1 MPNSLFHHKE
11 KFKHVSVDIDNSFWS
26 WLKIVWLMGTLTCL
40 LYLILV
46 YILPMLSI
54 LDLPLIPLKFA
65 IELIICAVPITA
77 GGLLTGWVLKNDDLL
92 IYVENEFLILSLK
105 NYVVASSCLELTS
118 VSGSVGSDRNEGTKY
133 NTAMLLALRV
143 GIGRDT
149 SMAFEVGVSN
159 GEPYIRIYLT
169 ASGQRIPDV
178 KEMLR
183 REATRTEAIL
193 LSSLR
198 SVELQRLEGDDLRK
212 AATVL
217 LDGGLMDIID
227 DEKTDDLALMI
238 LEGEPRVAP
247 ATDTS
252 QIGTFLTA
260 VLKQGYSA
268 SFTCVFSSAKA
279 GKEKRRMESEWKDI
293 RAKEIKMEDS
303 LADQATKRRLLR
315 SYEDIQS
322 NAGWFETST
331 YLLVKAKDQLTL
343 RSHVEGLE
351 GLVHS
356 IWGGD
361 DSIAIERKRV
371 SRRVTY
377 KLFTRRHLQ
386 SKKIHVSRLAAFVN
400 TPMQQLPVIMA
411 KNPPEFSVP
420 PKELVD
426 NELFVGW
433 TIFHDRPIG
442 KVGLRTE
449 WLREHVAVL
458 GATGTGKT
466 TLVKQLISEL
476 SMKSDTPWWIF
487 DVKGSEYTDLME
499 MGDTILLRPGL
510 DPSFTI
516 NLLDSEM
523 DSEERH
529 AHVTFSILRE
539 LLRERNAASELSPA
553 MERLLR
559 EAVLDAVM
567 NHDNDRSV
575 DALINSV
582 SNLSGNDRMSN
593 MTKDALLNRLE
604 ILSRE
609 PLGSILGGGADAL
622 RISELLNKRVVFDL
636 RYVARIGGME
646 SVRLLYNIVAKRIFD
661 SAMKRGITPD
671 LHHVVVL
678 EEASNLVP
686 ESYTRQSAAEVTT
699 GESMVMLQRATGQG
713 VIVVSTRPNISSNI
727 LANTSSKFAF
737 RLPYDSP
744 VGGRFMSVA
753 DDQEVYLRKLKVGRA
768 LVVLP
773 NTETFE
779 IMTKQFS
786 GLDMKTDV
794 MPKSIVNDV
803 EGPDASADIND
814 DGPSLDN
821 EMKGPVELSDVQSVV
836 FDKLGELASHILAF
850 LASRRRT
857 TEEDIRSLIMTLDPR
872 ISIDDVTELIRDLV
886 SLSTIQR
893 EALSL
898 VPGGFLYTLPGK
910 GLGAVKEVIID
921 YIVQR
926 LQAASDI
933 NQQNTLPDGP
943 DFIFDDKA
951 LLVIPEHLKTSSIE
965 VVLDRIRKH
974 MSVLGNEVVE
984 LIVIVRGSVAAAKLR
999 DLTNSSE
1006 EFHAVNII
1014 SAFPSS
1020 INKMIDAFTHRVPDS
1035 AIKQDRFSEHQ
1046 DSSESVKLIGAVHDV
1061 GPATSREAQLQLWFE
1076 LIQDFVDL
1084 SSGRLAW
1091 NELLEFIETTAL
1103 QSLRGRAAPMN
1114 GEEGRRALTELLA
1127 DEFLVAVRVGDD
1139 NNYWGIEEGL
1149 WVVNSTIL
1157 KDLKNRTI
1165 EIFEKELRKH
1175 NEDVT
1180 RGHGYYDLCTGENSY
1195 VVFPNQQQLNTLLR
1209 LHSEIACRTCK
1220 SVRVI
1225 CVLTAAEYLDD
1236 SVVTPANLAMKTI
1249 DDGMAAIVI

>member
-1 MPNSLFHHKE
+1 M
-11 KFKHVSVDIDNSFWS
+11 
-26 WLKIVWLMGTLTCL
+26 
-40 LYLILV
+40 
-46 YILPMLSI
+46 PMLSI
-54 LDLPLIPLKFA
+54 LELPLIPLKFT
-65 IELIICAVPITA
+65 IELAICAIPITA
-77 GGLLTGWVLKNDDLL
+77 GGLLTGWFLKNDELL
-92 IYVENEFLILSLK
+92 VYVENEFLILSLK
-105 NYVVASSCLELTS
+105 NHVVASSCLELTS
-118 VSGSVGSDRNEGTKY
+118 VSGSVNSNRNEGTKY
-133 NTAMLLALRV
+133 NTAMLLALRA
-143 GIGRDT
+143 GMGRGT
-149 SMAFEVGVSN
+149 CIAFEVGVLN
-159 GEPYIRIYLT
+159 REPFIRIFLT
-169 ASGQRIPDV
+169 ASGQFIADV
-178 KEMLR
+178 KEVLR

-198 SVELQRLEGDDLRK
+198 SVELHRLEEDDLRE

-217 LDGGLMDIID
+217 LEDSLSDIVDGEKFD
-227 DEKTDDLALMI
+227 DSALLI

-247 ATDTS
+247 ASDTS

-279 GKEKRRMESEWKDI
+279 GKEKRRMENEWKDI

-303 LADQATKRRLLR
+303 LADQTTKKRLLN

-322 NAGWFETST
+322 NTGWFETST
-331 YLLVKAKDQLTL
+331 YLLVKAKDKLTL
-343 RSHVEGLE
+343 RSHIEGLE
-351 GLVHS
+351 GLVYS

-361 DSIAIERKRV
+361 DSIAIERKRI
-371 SRRVTY
+371 SRRVSF
-377 KLFTRRHLQ
+377 KLLTRRHLQ
-386 SKKIHVSRLAAFVN
+386 SKKIHVCRMAAFVN

-411 KNPPEFSVP
+411 KSPPEFSVP

-433 TIFHDRPIG
+433 TIFQDRPIG
-442 KVGLRTE
+442 KVGLRTD

-476 SMKSDTPWWIF
+476 SIKSEIPWWIF
-487 DVKGSEYTDLME
+487 DVKGSEYTDLMK

-510 DPSFTI
+510 DPTFTI
-516 NLLDSEM
+516 NILDSEM

-539 LLRERNAASELSPA
+539 LLRERNTASELSPA

-582 SNLSGNDRMSN
+582 SNLSSSDRMST

-609 PLGSILGGGADAL
+609 PLGSIFGGGAEAL
-622 RISELLNKRVVFDL
+622 RISDLLNKRVVFDL

-699 GESMVMLQRATGQG
+699 GESMVLLQRATGQG

-744 VGGRFMSVA
+744 VGGRFMSVS

-786 GLDMKTDV
+786 GSDLKEDVKT
-794 MPKSIVNDV
+794 KSIADDA
-803 EGPDASADIND
+803 EGLVVSADTNEDASC
-814 DGPSLDN
+814 LDK
-821 EMKGPVELSDVQSVV
+821 EMKDSMKSSDNQSVV

-850 LASRRRT
+850 LASRSKT
-857 TEEDIRSLIMTLDPR
+857 TEEDMRSLIMTLDPR
-872 ISIDDVTELIRDLV
+872 ISNDDVTELIRDLV

-910 GLGAVKEVIID
+910 GLDAVKKVVID

-926 LQAASDI
+926 LQSTSDTSK
-933 NQQNTLPDGP
+933 QNDLPDGP
-943 DFIFDDKA
+943 DLIFDDKA
-951 LLVIPEHLKTSSIE
+951 LLVIPEHLKTSSIK

-974 MSVLGNEVVE
+974 MNVLGNEVIE

-1006 EFHAVNII
+1006 EFHSVNIV

-1020 INKMIDAFTHRVPDS
+1020 LNKMIDSITHQVTDS
-1035 AIKQDRFSEHQ
+1035 LTNQDDYIEHQ

-1061 GPATSREAQLQLWFE
+1061 GPATSREVQLQLWFE

-1149 WVVNSTIL
+1149 WVMNSTVL

-1165 EIFEKELRKH
+1165 EVFEKELRKH

-1195 VVFPNQQQLNTLLR
+1195 VIFPNQQQLNTLLR